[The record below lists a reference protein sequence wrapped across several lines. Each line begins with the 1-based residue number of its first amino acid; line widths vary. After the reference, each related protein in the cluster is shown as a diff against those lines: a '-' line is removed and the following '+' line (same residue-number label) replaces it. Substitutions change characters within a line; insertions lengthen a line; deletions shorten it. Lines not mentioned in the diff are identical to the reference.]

1 LGKVNEGRVIMNESQ
16 SPGVPR
22 DSGLWNR
29 YLPVLLAIGAGTA
42 FSIAA
47 FLAVRWWEWRDINA
61 AFRALAEER
70 AYAVK
75 SAFETELAMLELVRT
90 SLMTDGRVEKNEFRE
105 LLVPFHEHD
114 ESIEAVEWLPRV
126 LNGDRQEFEVA
137 AQRNGFEKFQ
147 ITEADK
153 SGKVVPAQERNEYFP
168 IYFCGP
174 RPLNKAVIGYDVGS
188 EPIRAETL
196 YEARDTGE
204 AVASGRIKFIQDSAN
219 SGGFL
224 VCLPLYAR
232 DQPVKTVA
240 DRRKHLLGFIMG
252 VFRPSDMLTAAV
264 RGLTPEGIDVCLYDS
279 SNTAAGQPID
289 FHASR
294 ARDGRH
300 APLDR
305 SKLNDSNEMQ
315 YHVKLD
321 VAGRPWMVACLPA
334 PQFETSRKAWWPW
347 GVIAFGMAFTFAL
360 AIYLSLSIRHRTYLE
375 DKVREQT
382 TDIRRT
388 QEEVIYRLITAAQ
401 WSDEETG
408 MHIRRTG
415 LLSEVLARAASW
427 YGDDLETIR
436 QAAPLH
442 DIGKIGIPDT
452 ILRKPGKLTPE
463 EFEVMKTHTRIGAD
477 ILAGSNVP
485 MLQMAREIALNHHE
499 RWDGKGYPR
508 GLAGKAI
515 PESARVV
522 AIVDV
527 YDALSHDR
535 VYRPA
540 LPEAEVLAIMQ
551 QGSGT
556 QFDPLLMTHFFLHL
570 SEIRRIAKEHPDD
583 IRDGDLVHGW
593 GRSYPTLIATP
604 PQNGNRRHP
613 EQAAEKPVAEQPA
626 GTPETA

>member
-1 LGKVNEGRVIMNESQ
+1 MNESQ
-16 SPGVPR
+16 TPAVSQ

-29 YLPVLLAIGAGTA
+29 YLPVVLAIFAGTA

-47 FLAVRWWEWRDINA
+47 FLAVRWWEWRDIGA

-75 SAFETELAMLELVRT
+75 STFETELGMLDLVRT
-90 SLMTDGRVEKNEFRE
+90 SLMTDGRVEKKEFHE
-105 LLVPFHEHD
+105 LLAPFHSRN

-126 LNGDRQEFEVA
+126 LGSERQEFEAA
-137 AQRNGFEKFQ
+137 AQRNGFDKFQ

-153 SGKVVPAQERNEYFP
+153 SGKIVPAQERNEYFP

-174 RPLNKAVIGYDVGS
+174 PSLNKAIVGYDVAS
-188 EPIRAETL
+188 EPTRAETL

-204 AVASGRIKFIQDSAN
+204 PVASGRIKFVQDAAN
-219 SGGFL
+219 ASGFL
-224 VCLPLYAR
+224 VCLPLYER
-232 DQPVKTVA
+232 DQPAKTVA

-252 VFRPSDMLTAAV
+252 IFRPSDMLNAAIK
-264 RGLTPEGIDVCLYDS
+264 GLTPEGIDICLYDS
-279 SNTAAGQPID
+279 SSAAARQPID

-294 ARDGRH
+294 ARNERSK
-300 APLDR
+300 PIDR
-305 SKLNDSNEMQ
+305 SRLSDANELL
-315 YHVKLD
+315 YHIKLD
-321 VAGRPWMVACLPA
+321 VAGRPWIVTCLPTA
-334 PQFETSRKAWWPW
+334 DFASSRRAWWPW
-347 GVIAFGMAFTFAL
+347 GVVGFGMAFTFAL
-360 AIYLSLSIRHRTYLE
+360 AVYLTLSIRYRTSLE

-382 TDIRRT
+382 ADIRRT

-415 LLSEVLARAASW
+415 LLSEVLARATSW

-508 GLAGKAI
+508 GIAGKAI
-515 PESARVV
+515 PESARIVT
-522 AIVDV
+522 IVDV

-570 SEIRRIAKEHPDD
+570 SEIRRISKEHPDD

-593 GRSYPTLIATP
+593 GRAYPNLAVTQPL
-604 PQNGNRRHP
+604 NGNRHP
-613 EQAAEKPVAEQPA
+613 EKAEKAKEELPAEQPA
-626 GTPETA
+626 GATETA